1 MRNYDVV
8 FLAKTAKD
16 MRYDSEYI
24 KYIQREIKHMPEDVI
39 EKLDAFIQNFQ
50 EKLFDI
56 AHNEKALFDWSCKQ
70 TYIPMTNMMMAAAM
84 IGIDS
89 CPIEG
94 FDTEKVN
101 QLLVE
106 KGIMDKEHFAV
117 SCMVAFGYRKEDS
130 RHPTTRRSMEK
141 VVRYIS

>member
-1 MRNYDVV
+1 
-8 FLAKTAKD
+8 

-117 SCMVAFGYRKEDS
+117 SCMGAFGYRKEDS